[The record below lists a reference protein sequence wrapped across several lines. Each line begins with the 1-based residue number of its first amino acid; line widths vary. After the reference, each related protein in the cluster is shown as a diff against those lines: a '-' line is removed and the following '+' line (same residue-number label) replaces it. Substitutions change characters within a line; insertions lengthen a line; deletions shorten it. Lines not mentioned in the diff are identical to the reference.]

1 MLSELVLRTRCYR
14 RFKQTDVISKETL
27 TELVNIARV
36 SASATNS
43 QPLKYIISSDLRTNA
58 MIFEQ
63 LGWAGYLHEWKGPAE
78 GERPAAYII
87 ILDDTRIRPDARYDA
102 GIALQNIRLAAM
114 EKGIGSCVIG
124 SVNRE
129 VLREELDV
137 PLELEIM
144 LVLAMGI
151 PAEEIVL
158 EETGE
163 EHGIRYWRDENGCHH
178 VPKRELQEV
187 LFKAY

>member
-1 MLSELVLRTRCYR
+1 
-14 RFKQTDVISKETL
+14 
-27 TELVNIARV
+27 
-36 SASATNS
+36 
-43 QPLKYIISSDLRTNA
+43 
-58 MIFEQ
+58 
-63 LGWAGYLHEWKGPAE
+63 
-78 GERPAAYII
+78 
-87 ILDDTRIRPDARYDA
+87 
-102 GIALQNIRLAAM
+102 M

-137 PLELEIM
+137 PPELEIM

-163 EHGIRYWRDENGCHH
+163 EHDIRYWHDENGCHH
-178 VPKRELQEV
+178 VPKRELEKV